1 MKKEIFKKI
10 ENREIR
16 KSYADNNT
24 MFQVAETVTDW
35 TELLDDEELQEMVK
49 YFIHCVLWQQ
59 IKDDLD
65 KSSYLDQIPT
75 LRMG

>member
-1 MKKEIFKKI
+1 MS
-10 ENREIR
+10 REIR
-16 KSYADNNT
+16 KSCADNNT
-24 MFQVAETVTDW
+24 MFQVAETITDW